1 MEKRFGWYNSITNVR
16 DSPPK
21 FQLLWSVY
29 SKNLNQHILAGCLFF
44 IQTSLSMLKSFS
56 NSFHIRPTI
65 SMWNACPSLSFPITL
80 GLIWWV
86 EPPSVFA
93 WWIFNLSND
102 GMKTGFAMGNECPFF
117 GGICYMSSGLFKK
130 MGGTSNCFCG
140 FHTIKDSHRKPGF
153 CLGGNMFHQ
162 ETERVSTRQLTCNMV
177 FSQAMFRFR
186 MEWLSVY
193 WYKIPLSEAFTHSN
207 I

>member
-80 GLIWWV
+80 RAWYDGWNLQVFLRGEFLISQMMVWKQGLQW
-86 EPPSVFA
+86 
-93 WWIFNLSND
+93 
-102 GMKTGFAMGNECPFF
+102 AMNVLF

-140 FHTIKDSHRKPGF
+140 ILWFSYNYGQSSQTWVLF
-153 CLGGNMFHQ
+153 GGKHVSPRNWKGLNSPTNM
-162 ETERVSTRQLTCNMV
+162 
-177 FSQAMFRFR
+177 
-186 MEWLSVY
+186 
-193 WYKIPLSEAFTHSN
+193 
-207 I
+207 